1 MDLLAGATFS
11 WCVVYVLLASFFGL
25 QGSRRAAH
33 RDIYVV
39 FAVACV
45 AVAGYTA
52 CNGLQIHFKDPMRA
66 ATWGQRGFAIAPIAG
81 TLIFHASLLY
91 GEIEAPTRRRSLA
104 VAYALAALVTG
115 LTLLDVM
122 HCHEGGA
129 LGWLCR
135 EGAGVRRLRLGGS
148 GPLQYD
154 HLQFFASRLQ
164 PFGDAVMLTPVLAS
178 TVLFVRSYI
187 AGKRE
192 ALYACVGG
200 FVLAATAVNDVVTMA
215 LAARVAE
222 NARYDSVFLV
232 EHGFSVFALGL
243 SFTLLARHERVSDE
257 LAIKGTELRRRARQ
271 LRKAYEELRAAQQEL
286 VRKEQLALVGELAAV
301 MSHEV
306 RNPLAI
312 ISNAIAALRRDT
324 TSADD
329 RATLL
334 AILEEETE
342 RLNRLVGDLLRYAR
356 PLNVERQRIDLDA
369 ILTRAME
376 LARQHVNVRIETEVA
391 WQRGRDG
398 DGAPEQPPVY
408 GDANMLRQVFDNLV
422 QNACQAM
429 SSGGTLTLRAHAA
442 TEDGTEGV
450 TVEVCDTG
458 EGMDTQVRSRAGTP
472 FFTTR
477 PGGTGLG
484 LAICDRI
491 VTAHGGVLAIKS
503 RSGEGTVV
511 SVFLPTNRTSETPA
525 LRSSHPPSTRTSTL
539 PPSAG
544 GESL

>member
-1 MDLLAGATFS
+1 MELLAGATFS
-11 WCVVYVLLASFFGL
+11 WCVVYVLLASFFGIL
-25 QGSRRAAH
+25 ASRRGEN
-33 RDIYVV
+33 REIYTV
-39 FAVACV
+39 FAVACL
-45 AVAGYTA
+45 AVAAYA
-52 CNGLQIHFKDPMRA
+52 LCNVLQIRVTHDRLA
-66 ATWGQRGFAIAPIAG
+66 ADWGLHGFAIAPLASA
-81 TLIFHASLLY
+81 LILHTSLLY
-91 GEIEAPTRRRSLA
+91 GGVDAATRRRTLW
-104 VAYALAALVTG
+104 VAYGTAAALAG
-115 LTLLDVM
+115 LTLHGDM
-122 HCHEGGA
+122 HCLMEATPGT
-129 LGWLCR
+129 WLCR
-135 EGAGVRRLRLGGS
+135 SADKLGVRELPVGGAGMFAHDHRQYWPS
-148 GPLQYD
+148 SLQGIGNA
-154 HLQFFASRLQ
+154 LL
-164 PFGDAVMLTPVLAS
+164 LTPIFAS

-200 FVLAATAVNDVVTMA
+200 FVLMATAVNDVLIMNT
-215 LAARVAE
+215 RWHSQ
-222 NARYDSVFLV
+222 SVFLV

-257 LAIKGTELRRRARQ
+257 LTLKGTELRRRARQ

-324 TSADD
+324 TSPED
-329 RATLL
+329 RTTLL
-334 AILEEETE
+334 LILEEETE

-369 ILTRAME
+369 VLARAME
-376 LARQHVNVRIETEVA
+376 LARQSPHVRLETEVA
-391 WQRGRDG
+391 WQPSGTDG
-398 DGAPEQPPVY
+398 PGVPTQPAVY

-429 SSGGTLTLRAHAA
+429 GSGGTLTLRAYAS

-511 SVFLPTNRTSETPA
+511 SVFLPANRTSEAPA

-539 PPSAG
+539 PPSAR
-544 GESL
+544 GEPL